1 MLDELKLSQ
10 LLCSRLCHDLVGPA
24 GAVNAGLELLDE
36 AAPGMEG
43 ENGAYAL
50 VGRSARQ
57 VTRRLAFFRMAFG
70 MGASAGGNI
79 SLAEIRDLAGGLL
92 ADGNVALDWSVQG
105 QYEQDRTLPAP
116 RAKLILNLMHLA
128 VDALPRGGL
137 LTVKI
142 AELPEGLA
150 AAVSAVG
157 QGAGMKDDLIE
168 AMNPNVT
175 DDHLT
180 ARNIHG
186 YFTSRLAQN
195 VGVDIEMTSAGDKEL
210 RLAVL
215 FPN

>member
-1 MLDELKLSQ
+1 MLNDLKLVQ

-36 AAPGMEG
+36 AASSLEG
-43 ENGAYAL
+43 DDGAYAL

-70 MGASAGGNI
+70 LGASAGGKI
-79 SLAEIRDLAGGLL
+79 SLAEIRDLSGGLL

-105 QYEQDRTLPAP
+105 QPEPDRTLPAP
-116 RAKLILNLMHLA
+116 QAKLILNMVHLA
-128 VDALPRGGL
+128 MDSLPRGGL

-142 AELPEGLA
+142 ADFPDGLA
-150 AAVSAVG
+150 AAVSAAG
-157 QGAGMKDDLIE
+157 QGAGMKEDLIE
-168 AMNPNVT
+168 AMSPGVAE
-175 DDHLT
+175 DHLT

-186 YFTSRLAQN
+186 YFTSRLAEN
-195 VGVDIEMTSAGDKEL
+195 IGVDIEMTSEGDKEL

-215 FPN
+215 FPV